1 MGNLPDAEKNLQDLI
16 DYLSE
21 GSKEIVDIPQPDGT
35 VKTET
40 RMKHEKIYWE
50 TRLVNSPTFARYV
63 LILKLFEGLILTAK
77 HNMSKARAEAF
88 GKEVMIIVE
97 AHKSHVDAK
106 SSETLRNK
114 DNTQPSL
121 VDKLQ
126 KITIQ
131 KSISLRG
138 DKEKGI
144 LASFGSSTADE
155 EARN

>member
-1 MGNLPDAEKNLQDLI
+1 MGLPDTEKNLQDLI
-16 DYLSE
+16 DYLTE
-21 GSKEIVDIPQPDGT
+21 GSKEIIDVPQPDGSI
-35 VKTET
+35 KSET

-50 TRLVNSPTFARYV
+50 TRLVNAPTFARYV

-77 HNMSKARAEAF
+77 HNMSRARADAF

-126 KITIQ
+126 RITIQ
-131 KSISLRG
+131 KSISFKG

-144 LASFGSSTADE
+144 LSTFGASTADQ
-155 EARN
+155 EARE